1 MKNALLDLSLRNR
14 LINFTSRAGYQLA
27 VPGAALGRFEDMING
42 GAGVTLLASDDVP
55 EIARE
60 RGIRFGRDRDSA
72 EREALLADKRQAH
85 LTDVTQAA
93 YTTRLR
99 ALAAKAK
106 TVTEE
111 TGANNLYLAFGTLRW
126 EFNDRQLQS
135 PLVLVPVNLE
145 SVSRGQSFRLVLDE
159 AGASTPN
166 YCLLEKLK
174 VSFGIEVPGL
184 ANPATDAAGIDL
196 GAAFD
201 AVRQAMVDA
210 KRPFIVEDTVH
221 LGILQFA
228 KFRLWKDLDD
238 NWEELSTNS
247 LVTHL
252 IHSPNEAFIDA
263 VPAPVDVDL
272 DALSAQVPVSADS
285 SQLEAVVEAVEGR
298 TFVLEGP
305 PGTGKS
311 QTITNLL
318 ARSLASG
325 KRVLFVAEKRA
336 ALEVVKDRLDAVGLG
351 SFSLD
356 LHDKGARPNAVR
368 EQLRAA
374 LDATARPDRAALSA
388 QREAAESSRGAL
400 SRYAQR
406 VHEPNA
412 AGLSLYSA
420 RSQLLASAA
429 DIPPLEVPASLV
441 ASGDHIDQLRAT
453 LRELPRLVIS
463 PARQRRIRGGSSTIP
478 VSTRAALHRAA
489 RDFDDALAAI
499 GPSDLLSRVQGPQ
512 QLDAWAGVARAPRHA
527 LHALDRVHP
536 ESTDDLARRLAAVA
550 AQPPA
555 GWVRSI
561 RACSR
566 ETFATSTPL
575 PWPRMRRRSSVARS
589 VGVRCWPGSRPT
601 CASSRPR
608 SICVACRH

>member
-1 MKNALLDLSLRNR
+1 MGPDGEVTVIEYRPLDRVLAPFVADERDAQGRAVAPPRVAQWKNALLDLSLRNR

-27 VPGAALGRFEDMING
+27 VPGAALGRLEDMING
-42 GAGVTLLASDDVP
+42 GASVTLLASDDVP

-60 RGIRFGRDRDSA
+60 RGIRFGRDRNDA

-135 PLVLVPVNLE
+135 PLVLVPVTLE

-201 AVRQAMVDA
+201 AVRQAMIDA

-238 NWEELSTNS
+238 NWEELATNS

-252 IHSPNEAFIDA
+252 ISSPNEAYIDA
-263 VPAPVDVDL
+263 VPTPVDVDL

-285 SQLEAVVEAVEGR
+285 SQLEAVVEAVGGR

-305 PGTGKS
+305 RAPANRRPSRTCWLDRWLPKS
-311 QTITNLL
+311 
-318 ARSLASG
+318 AC
-325 KRVLFVAEKRA
+325 
-336 ALEVVKDRLDAVGLG
+336 
-351 SFSLD
+351 
-356 LHDKGARPNAVR
+356 
-368 EQLRAA
+368 
-374 LDATARPDRAALSA
+374 
-388 QREAAESSRGAL
+388 SSW
-400 SRYAQR
+400 QK
-406 VHEPNA
+406 
-412 AGLSLYSA
+412 SA
-420 RSQLLASAA
+420 R
-429 DIPPLEVPASLV
+429 
-441 ASGDHIDQLRAT
+441 R
-453 LRELPRLVIS
+453 
-463 PARQRRIRGGSSTIP
+463 
-478 VSTRAALHRAA
+478 
-489 RDFDDALAAI
+489 
-499 GPSDLLSRVQGPQ
+499 
-512 QLDAWAGVARAPRHA
+512 W
-527 LHALDRVHP
+527 
-536 ESTDDLARRLAAVA
+536 
-550 AQPPA
+550 
-555 GWVRSI
+555 RS
-561 RACSR
+561 
-566 ETFATSTPL
+566 
-575 PWPRMRRRSSVARS
+575 
-589 VGVRCWPGSRPT
+589 
-601 CASSRPR
+601 
-608 SICVACRH
+608 